1 MVVTVFVFNFP
12 LGSEE
17 VVVVGDVVGYCLEV
31 LLVEVWGCVDL
42 VDFVEMISEDI
53 RCVQVRG

>member
-42 VDFVEMISEDI
+42 VDFVEMISEAI
-53 RCVQVRG
+53 RCV